1 MKENHESSSL
11 KTCPLYKD
19 KRQFIK
25 ENLRIL
31 NAEKKWPC
39 LVVKPER

>member
-1 MKENHESSSL
+1 MSTFLRPTIKNL
-11 KTCPLYKD
+11 LYKD

-39 LVVKPER
+39 FVVKPER